1 MVAFSYVFD
10 AVSKTALISLDSLH
24 LVQKQYPVVQLIA
37 SSPHQIS
44 TWSAEKWARK
54 WNQKVLL
61 STDWPCGHGESHWKC
76 FKTEEVNHAY
86 KQVWKSLVEKLY
98 VMFDDKVF
106 AMQDVRPPANQTD
119 VHNW

>member
-44 TWSAEKWARK
+44 TWSVEKWARK

-61 STDWPCGHGESHWKC
+61 STDWPCGYGESHWKC

-86 KQVWKSLVEKLY
+86 KQVWKSLVENLY

-106 AMQDVRPPANQTD
+106 AMQDVCPPANRTQLIT
-119 VHNW
+119 